1 MTLTEIETLL
11 KQLQEQVNANTAA
24 IRTLNNALFNYAT
37 TDDLNTTKE
46 QVESLLSA
54 NETLQNTVANVMNRI
69 GKVDHLSTLLDVKTQ
84 SLTTNDILQYG
95 NDGRWHNI
103 QPNLVIANNSNSSG
117 GGGTVSGTL
126 RELTD
131 VYIAE
136 LEDGHVL
143 TYSSADGK
151 WINLKP
157 SIII

>member
-11 KQLQEQVNANTAA
+11 KQLQAQVNANTAA
-24 IRTLNNALFNYAT
+24 ITTLNNALSNYAT
-37 TDDLNTTKE
+37 ADDLTAAKD
-46 QVESLLSA
+46 QVTALLSA

-84 SLTTNDILQYG
+84 SLTKNDILQYG

-103 QPNLVIANNSNSSG
+103 QPSLVFQTVNNNTG

-126 RELTD
+126 RGLTD

-136 LEDGHVL
+136 LENGHVL
-143 TYSSADGK
+143 TYSEPDGK

-157 SIII
+157 QIII

>member
-37 TDDLNTTKE
+37 TDDLNATK
-46 QVESLLSA
+46 
-54 NETLQNTVANVMNRI
+54 ETLQNTVANVMNRI

>member
-1 MTLTEIETLL
+1 MTLTEIEVLL
-11 KQLQEQVNANTAA
+11 RQLQEQVNANTAA
-24 IRTLNNALFNYAT
+24 IRTLNNALSNYAT
-37 TDDLNTTKE
+37 TDDLNAAKE
-46 QVESLLSA
+46 QVDELLNA
-54 NETLQNTVANVMNRI
+54 NETLQITVANVMNRI

-84 SLTTNDILQYG
+84 SLTKNDILQYG

-103 QPNLVIANNSNSSG
+103 QPELVISNINASG
-117 GGGTVSGTL
+117 GNATVNGTL